1 MPVEA
6 GELRHR
12 ITIQERTDTQD
23 AYGEPIPAWST
34 WATVWAA
41 VEPQSGQEATI
52 AMSQQQEAR
61 LRIRVRVRYRSGFS
75 VLHRI
80 AWQGRTFQVE
90 AISEVKSNRREV
102 HLICY
107 EVQA

>member
-1 MPVEA
+1 MEA
-6 GELRHR
+6 GDLRHR
-12 ITIQERTDTQD
+12 ITIQQRTDTQD
-23 AYGEPIPAWST
+23 AYGEPIPAWTT

-52 AMSQQQEAR
+52 AMSQQSEAR
-61 LRIRVRVRYRSGFS
+61 LRVRVRVRYRTGLS
-75 VLHRI
+75 VLMRI
-80 AWQGRTFQVE
+80 VWQGKTYQIE
-90 AISEVKSNRREV
+90 AISEVKSNRREF